1 MTQPR
6 YHTVKLPMRL
16 GRIRCTEPEAL
27 LGAAQ
32 RLFSST
38 GAERP
43 GGREHR
49 SAENSLWMA
58 GAVEFLPSLEGRISC
73 RLPCC

>member
-49 SAENSLWMA
+49 GGGGR
-58 GAVEFLPSLEGRISC
+58 GARPPGPHKTASGWPVQ
-73 RLPCC
+73 